1 MDFFKR
7 RFGLNME
14 KKPFIPI
21 DESPLDVWYEGPS
34 VMAVKKPK
42 GIPVHPGEASE
53 NGTLLNRLFQHNR
66 WLAQMETS
74 ITAGVLHV
82 FEQHDHGL
90 MLFNKSDD
98 YQEDLTKAL
107 AENAIEFSYFITVK
121 GDYKIDVPT
130 TEDFTVILHSQKQS
144 AGYTVID
151 LQATS
156 GNTQAIRE
164 VLFPD
169 IEVSETTFYCYQI
182 ALTLPHSGDNH
193 TVTLRETSKEVPHIA
208 VYHAPP

>member
-1 MDFFKR
+1 MQ
-7 RFGLNME
+7 
-14 KKPFIPI
+14 KKPLIPI

-82 FEQHDHGL
+82 FAQHDHGL

-98 YQEDLTKAL
+98 YQEDLTTAL
-107 AENAIEFSYFITVK
+107 AKNAIEFSYFITIK
-121 GDYKIDVPT
+121 GDHKINVLA
-130 TEDFTVILHSQKQS
+130 TENFNMILHSQKQS

-156 GNTQAIRE
+156 GNTNTIRE
-164 VLFPD
+164 ALFP
-169 IEVSETTFYCYQI
+169 ELAASETTFYCYRI
-182 ALTLPHSGDNH
+182 ALTLPHSGENH
-193 TVTLRETSKEVPHIA
+193 TVTLRDTLKEVPHIA
-208 VYHAPP
+208 VYHAPS